1 MDLIDQEWVACIKP
15 EQFLQPLRFTAGD
28 RKLRLFACAC
38 CHRVWDRFNGDQRH
52 IIILSERVAEGHLGR
67 SELMTALYSRI
78 DYADRRWAYAE
89 RRWAIEGGN
98 PLVGAVVATTQFP
111 AVEGAIEAAEAV
123 ASVVFRDRGGS
134 LPARDSEKSA
144 QAELLREIVGN
155 PFRPCHF
162 SPRWR
167 TANTVDLARTI
178 YEDRAFDRL
187 PILADALMDA
197 GCAEESI
204 LDHCRSPSL
213 HVRGCWV
220 VDLILGRS

>member
-1 MDLIDQEWVACIKP
+1 MKYRMDLIEQEWVACIKP
-15 EQFLQPLRFTAGD
+15 EQFLQPLRFAASD

-38 CHRVWDRFNGDQRH
+38 CHRVWDRFRGDQRH

-67 SELMTALYSRI
+67 SELMTALCSRI
-78 DYADRRWAYAE
+78 GYAHRRWA
-89 RRWAIEGGN
+89 REGGN
-98 PLVGAVVATTQFP
+98 PLVGAVVATTQCP
-111 AVEGAIEAAEAV
+111 AVEGAIETAEAV
-123 ASVVFRDRGGS
+123 ASAVFRDRGGS

-155 PFRPCHF
+155 PFRPSHF

-178 YEDRAFDRL
+178 YQEKAFDRM

-197 GCAEESI
+197 GCADECI
-204 LDHCRSPSL
+204 LDHCRSPES